1 MKGAL
6 RVRYPSNIEVIL
18 IKKLKVKWF
27 FFMIFHGKI
36 KAYKA
41 VFRVTID
48 RTCAVVLLSI
58 GHRHDIV
65 NPRAILVR
73 VSF

>member
-1 MKGAL
+1 M
-6 RVRYPSNIEVIL
+6 V
-18 IKKLKVKWF
+18 F
-27 FFMIFHGKI
+27 FVIFHGKI

-48 RTCAVVLLSI
+48 RTCAVVLLSD
-58 GHRHDIV
+58 RHPHDPV
-65 NPRAILVR
+65 KLKAILVR